1 MKNIYTA
8 SLQRGVTYCLYGMVL
23 QVVLITS
30 LMANKTSAQSI
41 RDFKVSLELRE
52 ASITQTFQN
61 LEGLT
66 PFKFFYKKRD
76 IDKKVKINLPLGEY
90 TVADILES
98 VSRSAA
104 LNFKQIDKNIS
115 VAPVIKNLSSNI
127 SRVVVVDEVRTIT
140 GRVISSE
147 DNEPLPQVTVLIKGT
162 TNGTLTDLDGNY
174 SIDIPDEGATLI
186 FRYVSFQN
194 QEVVVGNRSVV
205 NITLLPDSKN
215 LGEVVVT
222 GVAAA
227 TPKEKLSF
235 SIASVDSEVLTKAPA
250 ANAGNALVGKVAGL
264 RIAPSNVPGQGPQIL
279 LRGATNL
286 RTGNG
291 PLVLLDG
298 AILEGSLSDI
308 SVQDIDRYEILKG
321 ASAATL
327 YGSRAA
333 NGVIAIYTKVGQ
345 GLKPGQTSVFFRSEV
360 TTESTDRSRHP
371 DKARFHNKQT
381 DANGDILTDNDGLA
395 LDKNPS
401 INDAPFSRYR
411 DHLEDFFKGTTSFRN
426 YVRLSNRT
434 ANGNVSVSFEQ
445 QNASGGI
452 DLHEGNRRYNFAV
465 GLDQTFS
472 DRFDLKIRS
481 RYIWD
486 RDDTRP
492 RNIGTLIF
500 ASPDADWFA
509 PNEEDGSPFNYNANS
524 FILGSFF
531 NPFYVLSNNES
542 ERVRKRFIG
551 SAQGDLHITDD
562 LKFTGVFG
570 FDTRQDNS
578 SNFQNPGYLAV
589 VGNPGRG
596 DIDRGFAQTFAINAS
611 AALTY
616 VKKLGDDINLRS
628 TLKYQYEDRQDEG
641 FTIDADFLG
650 VSNFNNL
657 RAALADTSGLGY
669 QFFSATDTRNVQVRS
684 DSYAFAVGG
693 DYQDKYIL
701 DFVVRRDGSSLFGI
715 EERWQWF
722 SRVSAA
728 WRITKDFDIPG
739 FQELKLSG
747 SLGTA
752 GGRPNFN
759 DRFEIANVAD
769 GLISFPQQLANPR
782 LKPNI
787 TTETEFTLA
796 GQFLDK
802 FDFLASYSEQ
812 ENRDQVLVVPISV
825 AATGGRSTQIQN
837 AATLSTNTFE
847 FTLGY
852 NAIQKQDMGLRFDLV
867 ADRTVQTITE
877 FNAPQVLAAGAG
889 IWREGS
895 ELTQMYGRKY
905 AKSLSDLTV
914 DENGIVLNGQFA
926 GLGNTST
933 LDDYEINDLGFVIPV
948 GTQYTNNERVVPLVN
963 DNGEE
968 EQELV
973 IGNARPDL
981 NLGLRTS
988 FRYKN
993 VNIYM
998 LWEGQIGGDVYNSGL
1013 QALDRDG
1020 LGPDYDQA
1028 DRPEGQRH
1036 WTAFRQSIYNGRR
1049 LNAEYVEDA
1058 SHVRLRELSVN
1069 YELGASQLDKIGMSN
1084 VFNKV
1089 QFSFIANN
1097 VLLFAKYRGFDPT
1110 MGGINARFDGY
1121 AFPLIRT
1128 FSGSVS
1134 LTF

>member
-1 MKNIYTA
+1 MKNIYIA
-8 SLQRGVTYCLYGMVL
+8 SLQRGVTYCLYGIVL
-23 QVVLITS
+23 QVFLISS
-30 LMANKTSAQSI
+30 LMANRTSAQSI
-41 RDFKVSLELRE
+41 RDYKVNLELRE
-52 ASITQTFQN
+52 VSITQAFQN
-61 LEGLT
+61 IEGIT
-66 PFKFFYKKRD
+66 PFKFFYKKKD
-76 IDKKVKINLPLGEY
+76 IDQKVKINLPQGEY

-98 VSRSAA
+98 ISRSAA
-104 LNFKQIDKNIS
+104 LNFKQINKNIS
-115 VAPVIKNLSSNI
+115 VAQVPSSARDNDE
-127 SRVVVVDEVRTIT
+127 RVVVIEEKTLT
-140 GRVISSE
+140 GRVVSAE
-147 DNEPLPQVTVLIKGT
+147 DNQPLPTVTVRVKGT
-162 TNGTLTDLDGNY
+162 TIGTQTGLDGRF
-174 SIDIPDEGATLI
+174 SLTVPDNAEVLE
-186 FRYVSFQN
+186 FRFLGFQT
-194 QEVVVGNRSVV
+194 QEVQIGNQAVF
-205 NITLLPDSKN
+205 NIVMQVDTRQLDD
-215 LGEVVVT
+215 VVVT

-235 SIASVDSEVLTKAPA
+235 TIASVDSEVLTKAPA

-264 RIAPSNVPGQGPQIL
+264 RISPSNVPGAGPEIL

-308 SVQDIDRYEILKG
+308 SVQDIERYEILKG

-333 NGVIAIYTKVGQ
+333 NGVIAIYTKSGQ
-345 GLKPGQTSVFFRSEV
+345 GLAVGQTNVFFRSEV
-360 TTESTDRSRHP
+360 ISENTYKGRHP
-371 DKARFHNKQT
+371 EKARFHNKQT
-381 DANGDILTDNDGLA
+381 DANGDIITDNDGLA

-401 INDAPFSRYR
+401 INDVPFSRYR
-411 DHLEDFFKGTTSFRN
+411 DHLEDFFSGSTSFRN
-426 YVRLSNRT
+426 YIRLSNRT
-434 ANGNVSVSFEQ
+434 AAGNVSVSFEQ
-445 QNASGGI
+445 QNATGGI

-465 GLDQTFS
+465 GVDQNFS
-472 DRFDLKIRS
+472 DRFDLSIRA

-486 RDDTRP
+486 RDDRRP
-492 RNIGTLIF
+492 RNIGSLIF

-509 PNEEDGSPFNYNANS
+509 PNEEDGSPFNYDANS
-524 FILGSFF
+524 FILDSFF
-531 NPFYVLSNNES
+531 NPFYVLSNNFN
-542 ERVRKRFIG
+542 ERVRKRFIS
-551 SAQGDLHITDD
+551 SAQGDLSITDD
-562 LKFTGVFG
+562 LKFTGIFG

-578 SNFQNPGYLAV
+578 QAFQNPGYLAV
-589 VGNPGRG
+589 VGDPGQG
-596 DIDRGFAQTFAINAS
+596 DIDRGFAETFSVNAS

-616 VKKLGDDINLRS
+616 VKDFGDFNVRS
-628 TLKYQYEDRQDEG
+628 TLKYQYEDRQDQG

-657 RAALADTSGLGY
+657 AAARADTSGLGY
-669 QFFSATDTRNVQVRS
+669 QFFSATDTRDIQIRS

-693 DYQDKYIL
+693 DYLDKYIL
-701 DFVVRRDGSSLFGI
+701 DFVVRYDGSSLFG
-715 EERWQWF
+715 EQERWQWF
-722 SRVSAA
+722 SRASAA
-728 WRITKDFDIPG
+728 YRITEDFDIPG

-752 GGRPNFN
+752 GGRPLFN
-759 DRFEIANVAD
+759 DRFEIANVND
-769 GLISFPQQLANPR
+769 GLISFPQQLANPN

-787 TTETEFTLA
+787 TTETEFTLS
-796 GQFLDK
+796 GNFLDR
-802 FDFLASYSEQ
+802 FDFLASYSNQ
-812 ENRDQVLVVPISV
+812 ENRDQVLTVPISV
-825 AATGGRSTQIQN
+825 AATGGRSTQVQN

-852 NAIQKQDMGLRFDLV
+852 NAIRKQDMNLRFDLV

-905 AKSLSDLTV
+905 AKSLSELTV

-933 LDDYEINDLGFVIPV
+933 LDDYEINDLGFVIPA
-948 GTQYTNNERVVPLVN
+948 GTQYTNDERVVPLVN
-963 DNGEE
+963 EDGEE

-981 NLGLRTS
+981 NLGLRTA
-988 FRYKN
+988 FRWKN

-998 LWEGQIGGDVYNSGL
+998 LWEAQIGGDVYNSGL

-1069 YELGASQLDKIGMSN
+1069 YELGNATLEKLGMSN
-1084 VFNKV
+1084 VFKSV
-1089 QFSFIANN
+1089 QLSFIANN

-1110 MGGINARFDGY
+1110 AGGINARFDGY

-1128 FSGSVS
+1128 FSGSIS
-1134 LTF
+1134 MNF